1 MVDIGEH
8 GHAEVAAT
16 PHPRRFV
23 QIARVRPGAES
34 EVRYWQARFPSAAA
48 EASGLT
54 AVEAF
59 IGSGY
64 YVVLY
69 ELREGDTAASASD
82 FQAVFARYMN
92 DPAVR
97 EHHRS
102 LARFVEDFPA
112 PAADYGPGDAF
123 HATATP
129 PARPGGGEVLS
140 SGALQLAA
148 GMFRWRVGTGPAVDR
163 SGT

>member
-1 MVDIGEH
+1 MVDIGEQ
-8 GHAEVAAT
+8 GHAAVAAT

-34 EVRYWQARFPSAAA
+34 EVRYWQARFPAAAA
-48 EASGLT
+48 EAAGLT

-69 ELREGDTAASASD
+69 ELCEGDTAADASD

-97 EHHRS
+97 EHHRY
-102 LARFVEDFPA
+102 LARFLEDFPA
-112 PAADYGPGDAF
+112 PAAGYSPGDAF
-123 HATATP
+123 HTTGTATP
-129 PARPGGGEVLS
+129 PTRPGGSEVLS

-148 GMFRWRVGTGPAVDR
+148 GMFRWRGGTGPVGDQ
-163 SGT
+163 